1 MGAVAKSSPRK
12 CFLIYEKMRKYFGL
26 IQYEEAV
33 NHIWLCN
40 RSLLNFLL
48 YQDIFFLLFY
58 QCILHLQEIEETREF
73 VDEGNTMIMTM
84 RVPGKDESV
93 ARRVFKRIANY

>member
-1 MGAVAKSSPRK
+1 MRRPLVIYDFATTPFWISF
-12 CFLIYEKMRKYFGL
+12 CFF
-26 IQYEEAV
+26 
-33 NHIWLCN
+33 
-40 RSLLNFLL
+40 
-48 YQDIFFLLFY
+48 FY
-58 QCILHLQEIEETREF
+58 QCILYLQEIEETREF

>member
-1 MGAVAKSSPRK
+1 
-12 CFLIYEKMRKYFGL
+12 
-26 IQYEEAV
+26 
-33 NHIWLCN
+33 
-40 RSLLNFLL
+40 
-48 YQDIFFLLFY
+48 
-58 QCILHLQEIEETREF
+58 LQEIEETREF

>member
-1 MGAVAKSSPRK
+1 MFSQNMMRPLVIYDFATAPFCISFYMGKVLFS
-12 CFLIYEKMRKYFGL
+12 FLSVY
-26 IQYEEAV
+26 
-33 NHIWLCN
+33 
-40 RSLLNFLL
+40 S
-48 YQDIFFLLFY
+48 
-58 QCILHLQEIEETREF
+58 HLQEIEETREF

>member
-1 MGAVAKSSPRK
+1 MMRPLVIYDFATAPFCISFYMGKVLFS
-12 CFLIYEKMRKYFGL
+12 FLSVY
-26 IQYEEAV
+26 
-33 NHIWLCN
+33 
-40 RSLLNFLL
+40 S
-48 YQDIFFLLFY
+48 
-58 QCILHLQEIEETREF
+58 HLQEIEETREF